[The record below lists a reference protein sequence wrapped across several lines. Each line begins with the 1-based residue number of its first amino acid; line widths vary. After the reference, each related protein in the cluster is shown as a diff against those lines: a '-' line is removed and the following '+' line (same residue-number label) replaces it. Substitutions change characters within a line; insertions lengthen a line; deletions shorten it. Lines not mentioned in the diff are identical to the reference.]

1 MSESAT
7 LRLQRV
13 ETPHSRRPLPRET
26 LGPPGLATIISSE
39 RSPRTPRGWRMP
51 KPACSAAMESYFASL
66 EEAPARAYKVAERTR
81 DREKALDTGV
91 RVGLAV
97 LTEGI
102 LVAPLDGITDVK
114 IRAGPDGEHVAVFY
128 SSPIASSGGTA
139 LAMSVLIADLVRRDL
154 GIGAFHPTD
163 AEVERWKEEVPLYRQ

>member
-66 EEAPARAYKVAERTR
+66 EEAAARAYKVAERARARGFDPVTHVEVPR
-81 DREKALDTGV
+81 ADDLASRVEKLLRIEGLAPRIRVLSETNDRE
-91 RVGLAV
+91 
-97 LTEGI
+97 
-102 LVAPLDGITDVK
+102 
-114 IRAGPDGEHVAVFY
+114 
-128 SSPIASSGGTA
+128 SG
-139 LAMSVLIADLVRRDL
+139 SILIA
-154 GIGAFHPTD
+154 T
-163 AEVERWKEEVPLYRQ
+163 

>member
-66 EEAPARAYKVAERTR
+66 EEAAARAYKVAER
-81 DREKALDTGV
+81 A
-91 RVGLAV
+91 
-97 LTEGI
+97 
-102 LVAPLDGITDVK
+102 
-114 IRAGPDGEHVAVFY
+114 RARGFDPVTHVAVPRAQY
-128 SSPIASSGGTA
+128 LPSSEEIEAAVRGCPVGIDGEGTE
-139 LAMSVLIADLVRRDL
+139 
-154 GIGAFHPTD
+154 D
-163 AEVERWKEEVPLYRQ
+163 AEVSGHRDLPRVETNRLRGGACL